1 MNTFGLSTTE
11 RELICGVL
19 VHHSEVTEARIFGS
33 RAKGNFQP
41 SSDIDLAVLGNISL
55 HTLAAIAGEL
65 EDLPMPYLFDI
76 EAYDSIRYQ
85 PLRDHIDRIA
95 KSFYVRF
102 EQVHEEII

>member
-1 MNTFGLSTTE
+1 MNTFGLSTME

-19 VHHSEVTEARIFGS
+19 DRYSEVTEARIFGS

-41 SSDIDLAVLGNISL
+41 NSDIDLALFGNILL

-65 EDLPMPYLFDI
+65 EELPMPYLFDI
-76 EAYDSIRYQ
+76 EAYDSIRHQ

-95 KSFYVRF
+95 KSFYVSSEHF
-102 EQVHEEII
+102 HEVNE